1 MTGIF
6 DDFIRKAALDCVN
19 GSSGS
24 MYAKPSLEAPPVGTI
39 CEKCGEYLALV
50 DYCAVCEERER

>member
-6 DDFIRKAALDCVN
+6 DDFLRKAVSDCVN

-24 MYAKPSLEAPPVGTI
+24 VYAKPSLEAPEPGAI
-39 CEKCGEYLALV
+39 CPKCGEYLSLV